1 MLQSE
6 FAEIGLNVK
15 IEMMDTAGQ
24 LQYQLRPFP
33 ADTGPYLLMIMHG
46 NQAGDAAFTMDQYM
60 LSQGPQSAYG
70 TPEFD
75 KKIRAAEALTGQARQ
90 DAFTKLFAE
99 ELQQIM
105 QFAYIAHMKGI
116 LGKSPRVDY
125 TPTPPPAT
133 RCGCRRWRP
142 LRPTAPTG
150 AEPDV
155 LFVRRRMYTSLI
167 PLIIVLLGVFLLARL
182 TGDPTNLYLPESA
195 TPTSARR
202 SPTSTDSTSRS
213 SPSWWTTSRAWS
225 ISISEHLCAQVNPL
239 PRWHCELSLPRC
251 NSHSPPCCFAII
263 GAVIVGCWAAYRPN
277 SLADRFSSLL
287 SMTAASIPDF
297 WFAITGVWLFS
308 VLLGV
313 LPTSGVDDGMLS
325 WILPIATLMIRPL
338 GVLTQVVRGAM
349 VSALSAPYVRLARS
363 KGAGDL
369 RVVSHHA
376 LRNAAAP
383 ALTVAGDL
391 AVGLINGAVVVEAI
405 FGWPGIGKLMID
417 AILQRDFAV
426 LQAAVLLTAV
436 SIFLLNIIIDA
447 CYALLDARVREPAK
461 V

>member
-1 MLQSE
+1 MFS
-6 FAEIGLNVK
+6 
-15 IEMMDTAGQ
+15 
-24 LQYQLRPFP
+24 
-33 ADTGPYLLMIMHG
+33 
-46 NQAGDAAFTMDQYM
+46 
-60 LSQGPQSAYG
+60 
-70 TPEFD
+70 
-75 KKIRAAEALTGQARQ
+75 
-90 DAFTKLFAE
+90 
-99 ELQQIM
+99 
-105 QFAYIAHMKGI
+105 
-116 LGKSPRVDY
+116 
-125 TPTPPPAT
+125 
-133 RCGCRRWRP
+133 
-142 LRPTAPTG
+142 
-150 AEPDV
+150 
-155 LFVRRRMYTSLI
+155 FVRRRMYTSAL

-195 TPTSARR
+195 PPDQRAAFAEANGFNDPLITQLIDYFKGVLHLDFGTSLRTGESAAEMAL
-202 SPTSTDSTSRS
+202 
-213 SPSWWTTSRAWS
+213 RAFPAT
-225 ISISEHLCAQVNPL
+225 LQLA
-239 PRWHCELSLPRC
+239 
-251 NSHSPPCCFAII
+251 FATMLLAIV
-263 GAVIVGCWAAYRPN
+263 GAVVVGCWAAYRPN

-297 WFAITGVWLFS
+297 WFAITGVWLFA

-313 LPTSGVDDGMLS
+313 LPTSGVDAGVLS
-325 WILPIATLMIRPL
+325 WILPVATLMIRPL

-349 VSALSAPYVRLARS
+349 VSALSAPYIRLARS
-363 KGAGDL
+363 KGAGDF

-391 AVGLINGAVVVEAI
+391 MVSLINGAVVVEAI

-447 CYALLDARVREPAK
+447 CYALLDARVREPAR